1 MKPTNQTPTLLDD
14 LLVIIAF
21 VAVIVGL
28 CLAWRFTPLV
38 TTVAMIIGFKQ
49 LAVKWGPSLHAAMAY
64 QLARL
69 L

>member
-1 MKPTNQTPTLLDD
+1 MKTNNPTLIDD
-14 LLVIIAF
+14 LLVIVTFVVIIAG
-21 VAVIVGL
+21 V

-38 TTVAMIIGFKQ
+38 TTVVMIIGLKQ
-49 LAVKWGPSLHAAMAY
+49 LAVKWGQSLHAAMAY

>member
-1 MKPTNQTPTLLDD
+1 MKTNNPTLIDD
-14 LLVIIAF
+14 LLVIVAFIA
-21 VAVIVGL
+21 IIGGL

-38 TTVAMIIGFKQ
+38 TTVAMIIGLKQ
-49 LAVKWGPSLHAAMAY
+49 LAVKWGQSLHAAMAY

>member
-1 MKPTNQTPTLLDD
+1 MKPTNQNPTLIDD
-14 LLVIIAF
+14 LLVIVVF
-21 VAVIVGL
+21 VAVIAGV

-38 TTVAMIIGFKQ
+38 TTVAMIVGLKQ
-49 LAVKWGPSLHAAMAY
+49 LAVKWGQSLHAAMAY

>member
-1 MKPTNQTPTLLDD
+1 MKTNNPTLMDD

-21 VAVIVGL
+21 VAIIAGM

-49 LAVKWGPSLHAAMAY
+49 LAVKWGQSLHAAMAY